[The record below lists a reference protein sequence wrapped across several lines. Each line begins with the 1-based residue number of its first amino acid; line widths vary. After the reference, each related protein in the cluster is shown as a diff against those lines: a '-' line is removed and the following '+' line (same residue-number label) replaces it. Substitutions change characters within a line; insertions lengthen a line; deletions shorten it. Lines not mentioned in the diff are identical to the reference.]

1 MNRKT
6 FLVQSTALAAGAMFF
21 PSACAKKSS
30 NTPNSMI
37 APGLQVYT
45 IREALAE
52 DFEGSMQKI
61 ADLGYVNIELF
72 AYRDGRYFG
81 YSIPE
86 VKSLMSDLGLRVKSS
101 HVSTGWTSPD
111 VVGTMTNSW
120 EQTVQDAAELGQDY
134 IVLAYLTDA
143 ERESMDDYKKVAEL
157 LNSCGETAKK
167 AGLQMAYHN
176 HAFEFEAIDGQVPY
190 DLLLRECDEE
200 LVKFEMDLYWT
211 KRAGVDAVEYFNM
224 HSGRFPLWHVKDMG
238 AGEEQFFAA
247 VGEGVI
253 DWENMFSHAETAGL
267 DYYFVEQDATKSGQ
281 PFQEIEKSISYLKSI
296 L

>member
-6 FLVQSTALAAGAMFF
+6 FLFQSTALAAGAMLF
-21 PSACAKKSS
+21 PSACARKSKS
-30 NTPNSMI
+30 KANNMM

-52 DFEGSMQKI
+52 DFKGSMQRI

-72 AYRDGRYFG
+72 AYRDGQYFG
-81 YSIPE
+81 YTIPE
-86 VKSLMSDLGLRVKSS
+86 TKSLMSDLGLRVRSS

-111 VVGTMTNSW
+111 VVGTMTNNW

-134 IVLAYLTDA
+134 IVLAYLTEA
-143 ERESMDDYKKVAEL
+143 ERETLDDYKKVAEL

-167 AGLQMAYHN
+167 AGLRMAYHN
-176 HAFEFEAIDGQVPY
+176 HAFEFEKIDGQIPY
-190 DLLLRECDEE
+190 DLLLSECDEE
-200 LVKFEMDLYWT
+200 LVEFEMDLYWT
-211 KRAGVDAVEYFNM
+211 KRAGVDPISYFKK
-224 HSGRFPLWHVKDMG
+224 HPGRFPLWHVKDMG

-253 DWENMFSHAETAGL
+253 DWKNMFSHAETAGL
-267 DYYFVEQDATKSGQ
+267 DYYFVEQDATKSGK
-281 PFQEIEKSISYLKSI
+281 PFEEIEKSIKYLKNI

>member
-1 MNRKT
+1 MNRRT
-6 FLVQSTALAAGAMFF
+6 FLLQSTALAAGAMIL
-21 PSACAKKSS
+21 PTACASDSKSKS
-30 NTPNSMI
+30 GNKI

-52 DFEGSMQKI
+52 DFKGSMQRI
-61 ADLGYVNIELF
+61 SDLGYVNIELF
-72 AYRDGRYFG
+72 AYRDGQYFG
-81 YSIPE
+81 YTIPE
-86 VKSLMSDLGLRVKSS
+86 TKAMMSDLGLQVKSS
-101 HVSTGWTSPD
+101 HVSTGWASPD
-111 VVGTMTNSW
+111 VVGTMTNNW

-134 IVLAYLTDA
+134 IVLAYLTEA
-143 ERESMDDYKKVAEL
+143 ERETMDDYKKVAEL

-176 HAFEFEAIDGQVPY
+176 HAFEFDTIDGQVPY
-190 DLLLRECDEE
+190 DLLLSECDEE

-211 KRAGVDAVEYFNM
+211 KRAGINAVNYFEK
-224 HSGRFPLWHVKDMG
+224 HSGRFPLWHVKDMA

-267 DYYFVEQDATKSGQ
+267 DYYFVEQDATKSGK
-281 PFQEIEKSISYLKSI
+281 PFEEIEKSISYLRD
-296 L
+296 LL

>member
-6 FLVQSTALAAGAMFF
+6 FLFQSTALAAGAMLF
-21 PSACAKKSS
+21 PTACVSDSKSRS
-30 NTPNSMI
+30 GINI

-52 DFEGSMQKI
+52 DFKGSMQRL
-61 ADLGYVNIELF
+61 ADLGYKNIELF

-81 YSIPE
+81 NTISE
-86 VKSLMSDLGLRVKSS
+86 TKALMSDLGLQVKSS
-101 HVSTGWTSPD
+101 HVSTGWTSPE
-111 VVGTMTNSW
+111 VVGTMTNNW

-134 IVLAYLTDA
+134 IVLAYLTEA
-143 ERESMDDYKKVAEL
+143 ERETMDDYKKVAEL

-176 HAFEFEAIDGQVPY
+176 HAFEFEAIDGEVPY
-190 DLLLRECDEE
+190 DLLLSECDEE

-211 KRAGVDAVEYFNM
+211 KRAGVDPINYFEK
-224 HSGRFPLWHVKDMG
+224 HSGRFPLWHVKDMA

-253 DWENMFSHAETAGL
+253 DWKNMFGYAETAGL
-267 DYYFVEQDATKSGQ
+267 DYYFVEQDATKSGK
-281 PFQEIEKSISYLKSI
+281 PFEEIEKSITYLKA
-296 L
+296 LL

>member
-1 MNRKT
+1 M
-6 FLVQSTALAAGAMFF
+6 LF
-21 PSACAKKSS
+21 PSACAKESAGTAK
-30 NTPNSMI
+30 NTI

-52 DFEGSMQKI
+52 DFEGSMQKL
-61 ADLGYVNIELF
+61 ADIGYVNIELF
-72 AYRDGRYFG
+72 AYRDGQYFG
-81 YSIPE
+81 YTIPE
-86 VKSLMSDLGLRVKSS
+86 VKTLMSDLGMQVKSS

-111 VVGTMTNSW
+111 VVGTMTNNW

-134 IVLAYLTDA
+134 IVLAYLTEA
-143 ERESMDDYKKVAEL
+143 ERETIDDYKKVAEL
-157 LNSCGETAKK
+157 LNSCGETARE

-176 HAFEFEAIDGQVPY
+176 HAFEFETIDGQVPY
-190 DLLLRECDEE
+190 DLLLSECDEE

-211 KRAGVDAVEYFNM
+211 KRAGVNAADYFEK

-253 DWENMFSHAETAGL
+253 DWEEMFAHAETAGL
-267 DYYFVEQDATKSGQ
+267 DYYFVEQDATKSGK
-281 PFQEIEKSISYLKSI
+281 PFEEIEKSISYLKSI

>member
-6 FLVQSTALAAGAMFF
+6 FLFQSTALAAGAMLF
-21 PSACAKKSS
+21 PSACAKESAGTAK
-30 NTPNSMI
+30 NSI

-52 DFEGSMQKI
+52 DFEGSMQKL
-61 ADLGYVNIELF
+61 ADIGYVNIELF
-72 AYRDGRYFG
+72 AYRDGQYFG
-81 YSIPE
+81 YTIPE
-86 VKSLMSDLGLRVKSS
+86 VKTLMSDLEMQVKSS

-111 VVGTMTNSW
+111 VVGTMTKNW

-134 IVLAYLTDA
+134 IVLAYLTEA
-143 ERESMDDYKKVAEL
+143 ERETIDDYKKVAEL
-157 LNSCGETAKK
+157 LNSCGETARE

-176 HAFEFEAIDGQVPY
+176 HAFEFETIDGQVPY
-190 DLLLRECDEE
+190 DLLLSECDEE

-211 KRAGVDAVEYFNM
+211 KRAGVNAADYFEK

-253 DWENMFSHAETAGL
+253 DWEEMFAHAETAGL
-267 DYYFVEQDATKSGQ
+267 DYYFVEQDATKSGK
-281 PFQEIEKSISYLKSI
+281 PFEEIEKSISYLKSI